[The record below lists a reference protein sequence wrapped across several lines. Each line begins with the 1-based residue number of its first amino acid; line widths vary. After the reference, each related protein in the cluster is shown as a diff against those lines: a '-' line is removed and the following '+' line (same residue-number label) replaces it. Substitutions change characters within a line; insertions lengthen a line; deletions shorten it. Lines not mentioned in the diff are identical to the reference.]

1 MLPLAD
7 LEALR
12 AWPTAV
18 GVAVHLDGARL
29 WNAHVA
35 TGSPLATYGARG
47 RRAGVCFSKGL
58 GAPVGSMLVGSDDAM
73 AEARVWR
80 KRLGGGMRQVG
91 ILAAGAAYALDH
103 HVDRLAEDHAHAR
116 LLAETLADAA
126 PGSVKPDQ
134 VETNI
139 VVADL
144 SATGTPVPQVVE
156 SARSAGL
163 LVSGVGPT
171 HLRVVTHLDAST
183 EDCRAAAETLA
194 RLVS

>member
-1 MLPLAD
+1 MERVPAS
-7 LEALR
+7 AYASR
-12 AWPTAV
+12 AAAV
-18 GVAVHLDGARL
+18 
-29 WNAHVA
+29 
-35 TGSPLATYGARG
+35 S
-47 RRAGVCFSKGL
+47 VCLSKGL
-58 GAPVGSMLVGSDDAM
+58 GAPVGSVLVGSTELIR
-73 AEARVWR
+73 EARVWR
-80 KRLGGGMRQVG
+80 KRLGAGWRQAGV
-91 ILAAGAAYALDH
+91 LAAAGLYALEH
-103 HVDRLAEDHAHAR
+103 NVERLAEDHANAR
-116 LLAETLADAA
+116 LIAETLADAA